1 MSKKVLMISTS
12 PRKGGNSDVLAD
24 EFARGAREA
33 GNHVERWRCTIRRL
47 GSARDALPARV
58 PGAVSFTMT
67 QMPLLKRC

>member
-33 GNHVERWRCTIRRL
+33 GNHVEKV
-47 GSARDALPARV
+47 ALYDQTVGFCKGCLACQST
-58 PGAVSFTMT
+58 GAVSFTMT

>member
-33 GNHVERWRCTIRRL
+33 GNHVEKVANTIT
-47 GSARDALPARV
+47 S
-58 PGAVSFTMT
+58 AVSIFSTMAFASS
-67 QMPLLKRC
+67 